1 MTEWR
6 MKEWNNWRSF
16 EGFEQLKKRIS
27 KETKYKNT
35 RTEWTANLQMNSNK
49 LKANEADV
57 VVVVGDVDF
66 LFPDIDSLTIQNE
79 RSNIVVLILL
89 VLMLW

>member
-1 MTEWR
+1 
-6 MKEWNNWRSF
+6 
-16 EGFEQLKKRIS
+16 
-27 KETKYKNT
+27 
-35 RTEWTANLQMNSNK
+35 MNSNK
-49 LKANEADV
+49 LKANEADVVVV

-89 VLMLW
+89 VLMF

>member
-1 MTEWR
+1 
-6 MKEWNNWRSF
+6 
-16 EGFEQLKKRIS
+16 
-27 KETKYKNT
+27 
-35 RTEWTANLQMNSNK
+35 MNSNK

-57 VVVVGDVDF
+57 VVVVVGGVDF

-89 VLMLW
+89 VLMF

>member
-1 MTEWR
+1 
-6 MKEWNNWRSF
+6 
-16 EGFEQLKKRIS
+16 
-27 KETKYKNT
+27 
-35 RTEWTANLQMNSNK
+35 MNSNK
-49 LKANEADV
+49 IKANEADVVV

-89 VLMLW
+89 VLMF

>member
-1 MTEWR
+1 
-6 MKEWNNWRSF
+6 
-16 EGFEQLKKRIS
+16 
-27 KETKYKNT
+27 
-35 RTEWTANLQMNSNK
+35 MNSNK
-49 LKANEADV
+49 LKANEADVVVVV

-89 VLMLW
+89 VLMF

>member
-1 MTEWR
+1 
-6 MKEWNNWRSF
+6 
-16 EGFEQLKKRIS
+16 
-27 KETKYKNT
+27 
-35 RTEWTANLQMNSNK
+35 MNSNK
-49 LKANEADV
+49 LKANEADVV

-89 VLMLW
+89 VLMF

>member
-1 MTEWR
+1 
-6 MKEWNNWRSF
+6 
-16 EGFEQLKKRIS
+16 
-27 KETKYKNT
+27 
-35 RTEWTANLQMNSNK
+35 MNSNK
-49 LKANEADV
+49 LKANEADVVV

-89 VLMLW
+89 VLMF